1 MAKSTNNP
9 TISDIAKKAGV
20 SSTTVSRVLS
30 DSTSVKPKTKEKVQ
44 KVIDELGYIPNY
56 FARCLAGHQSR
67 KIGVIVDEIGN
78 FFFTELLASIQ
89 GYLNKKNYSIQISY
103 SKWNEESELDAVK
116 NFISN
121 NVDGIIIAP
130 VSPTSSS
137 INLLKNKDFPFIV
150 INCILDDET
159 TCVAN
164 NNYEGGKIVADYFNE
179 KEAEQTF
186 VISGWNDQSLLL
198 RVKGFKDNINNIENL
213 NCISD
218 VLSDDQ
224 IREVVRKL
232 IKDYDVKNKKTNI
245 FITNDI
251 LSIPLSN
258 YLIDS
263 GIDIPNSVSIIS
275 YDNIYFSKYSRIPL
289 STINHGID
297 EIGIQASAQL
307 LKKINNEKSTKGN
320 IFIEPKLIIRDSTRK
335 N

>member
-30 DSTSVKPKTKEKVQ
+30 DSDSVKPKTKDKVQ

-56 FARCLAGHQSR
+56 FARCLAGHQSK

-89 GYLNKKNYSIQISY
+89 GYLNKNNYSIQIAY
-103 SKWNEESELDAVK
+103 SKWHEESELDAVK

-130 VSPTSSS
+130 VSPTTSALD
-137 INLLKNKDFPFIV
+137 LLKNRDFPFVV

-159 TCVAN
+159 TCIAN
-164 NNYEGGKIVADYFNE
+164 NNYDGGKIIADYFNE
-179 KEAEQTF
+179 REAEQTF

-198 RVKGFKDNINNIENL
+198 RVKGFKENINNKEKL
-213 NCISD
+213 NCFSEI
-218 VLSDDQ
+218 LLDDQ
-224 IREVVRKL
+224 IREVARKL
-232 IKDYDVKNKKTNI
+232 VEDYDVKNKTTNI

-251 LSIPLSN
+251 LAIPLSN
-258 YLIDS
+258 YLIDN
-263 GIDIPNSVSIIS
+263 GVDIPNSVSIIS

-289 STINHGID
+289 STIDHGID

-307 LKKINNEKSTKGN
+307 LKKINNEKATKGN
-320 IFIEPKLIIRDSTRK
+320 IFIEPKLIIRESTR
-335 N
+335 